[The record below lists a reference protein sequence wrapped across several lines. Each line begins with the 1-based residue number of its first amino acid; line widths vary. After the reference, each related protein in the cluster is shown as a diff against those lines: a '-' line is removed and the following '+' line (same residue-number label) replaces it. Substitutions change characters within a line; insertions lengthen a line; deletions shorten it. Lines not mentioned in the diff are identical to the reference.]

1 MERFRSMMNGMG
13 GQLGAAHGTDNLQL
27 IDNAETVY
35 ISSLALLKMLRHGRA
50 GVPMEVMGLM
60 LGEFVDDFTVRVVDV
75 FAMPQS
81 GTGVSVEAVDP
92 VFQMKMMDMLR
103 QTGRP
108 ESVVGWYHSHP
119 GFGCWLSS
127 VDINTQQSFEQL
139 TPRAVAVVV
148 DPIQSV
154 KGKVVIDAFRLINP
168 QSLMLGQ
175 EPRQSTS
182 NLGHLNKPSI
192 QALIHGLNRHYYSI
206 NINYRK
212 TALEENMLMNL
223 HKQVW
228 TESLQMDDF
237 RTQGQN
243 NKERLDRLVSLSEGY
258 EKRVK
263 EETELTKDQ
272 LKTRYVG
279 KLDPKKH
286 LEDVGQQLIEDNI
299 VAVSRQMIDKE
310 AAVLEKK
317 ASAVGATGKGR
328 SDDDQMDVEED
339 L

>member
-1 MERFRSMMNGMG
+1 MLQAAQGMGMG
-13 GQLGAAHGTDNLQL
+13 GAAPGGDTPNL
-27 IDNAETVY
+27 IDNSETVH

-60 LGEFVDDFTVRVVDV
+60 LGEFVDEYTVRVVDV

-92 VFQMKMMDMLR
+92 VFQTRMMEMLR

-108 ESVVGWYHSHP
+108 ETVVGWYHSHP

-154 KGKVVIDAFRLINP
+154 KGKVVIDAFRLIQP
-168 QSLMLGQ
+168 QTVVMGQ
-175 EPRQSTS
+175 EPRQTTS

-206 NINYRK
+206 AIDYRK
-212 TALEENMLMNL
+212 TGLEENMLMNL
-223 HKQVW
+223 HKHVW
-228 TESLQMDDF
+228 TEALEMSDF
-237 RTQGQN
+237 HDEGKHN
-243 NKERLDRLVSLSEGY
+243 VERMKQLVLLAEGY
-258 EKRVK
+258 EKRIK
-263 EETELTKDQ
+263 EETELSKDQ

-279 KLDPKKH
+279 KVDPKKH
-286 LEDVGQQLIEDNI
+286 IEDVSQQLIEDNI

-310 AAVLEKK
+310 ASVARQSSKEETN
-317 ASAVGATGKGR
+317 GAAMEV
-328 SDDDQMDVEED
+328 DED

>member
-1 MERFRSMMNGMG
+1 MDRFNRMLAAAQHGM
-13 GQLGAAHGTDNLQL
+13 QQQPGADQPTLVDNS
-27 IDNAETVY
+27 ETVY

-92 VFQMKMMDMLR
+92 VFQTKMMDMLR

-108 ESVVGWYHSHP
+108 ETVVGWYHSHP

-168 QSLMLGQ
+168 QTLMMGQ
-175 EPRQSTS
+175 EPRQTTS

-206 NINYRK
+206 GIQYRK

-223 HKQVW
+223 HKEVW
-228 TESLQMDDF
+228 TGGLELPSSF
-237 RTQGQN
+237 GGERTKNEEGL
-243 NKERLDRLVSLSEGY
+243 RRLVTLADGY
-258 EKRVK
+258 EKRVR
-263 EETELTKDQ
+263 EEGELTKEQ

-286 LEDVGQQLIEDNI
+286 IEDVGQRLIEDNI
-299 VAVSRQMIDKE
+299 VAVSKQMIDKE
-310 AAVLEKK
+310 ASVAKK
-317 ASAVGATGKGR
+317 MEQTNGNGVHHENG
-328 SDDDQMDVEED
+328 DMEVDEE

>member
-1 MERFRSMMNGMG
+1 MERYRNLLAGSGGLGMG
-13 GQLGAAHGTDNLQL
+13 ATPGADNASL
-27 IDNAETVY
+27 IDNSETVY

-182 NLGHLNKPSI
+182 NIGHLNKPSI

-206 NINYRK
+206 GINYRK

-223 HKQVW
+223 HKHVW
-228 TESLQMDDF
+228 TEALEMPDF
-237 RTQGQN
+237 RAEGDRT
-243 NKERLDRLVSLSEGY
+243 KERLDRLVSLAEGY

-310 AAVLEKK
+310 ATMAKK
-317 ASAVGATGKGR
+317 DTPAANGAANG
-328 SDDDQMDVEED
+328 DAMDVEDEE

>member
-1 MERFRSMMNGMG
+1 MMQAAAGMG
-13 GQLGAAHGTDNLQL
+13 GPGAAAPGADTNL
-27 IDNAETVY
+27 IDNSETVY

-60 LGEFVDDFTVRVVDV
+60 LGEFIDDYTVRVVDV

-92 VFQMKMMDMLR
+92 VFQTKMMDMLR
-103 QTGRP
+103 QTGRA
-108 ESVVGWYHSHP
+108 ETVVGWYHSHP

-168 QSLMLGQ
+168 QTLMMGH
-175 EPRQSTS
+175 EPRQTTS

-206 NINYRK
+206 GINYRK
-212 TALEENMLMNL
+212 TGLEENMLMNL
-223 HKQVW
+223 HKHVW
-228 TESLQMDDF
+228 TEALQMDDF
-237 RTQGQN
+237 REEGTKN
-243 NKERLDRLVSLSEGY
+243 VEKLKRLVDLAEGY

-263 EETELTKDQ
+263 EESELTKEQ

-299 VAVSRQMIDKE
+299 VSVSRQMIDKE
-310 AAVLEKK
+310 ASMAKTNGDANGNENGL
-317 ASAVGATGKGR
+317 
-328 SDDDQMDVEED
+328 MDVDEE